1 MALVDLN
8 VKIDEDVKQKAQTL
22 FKKLGLDMETAIN
35 IFLRQSIREHGIPFH
50 VYMKRSELNSE
61 TIKAVEDAEKGIGL
75 SRPFSSTEELMAD
88 LETDDDEPEPSE

>member
-35 IFLRQSIREHGIPFH
+35 IFLRQSLESSRIYD
-50 VYMKRSELNSE
+50 V
-61 TIKAVEDAEKGIGL
+61 L
-75 SRPFSSTEELMAD
+75 SSKDITRKD
-88 LETDDDEPEPSE
+88 VRYDKI